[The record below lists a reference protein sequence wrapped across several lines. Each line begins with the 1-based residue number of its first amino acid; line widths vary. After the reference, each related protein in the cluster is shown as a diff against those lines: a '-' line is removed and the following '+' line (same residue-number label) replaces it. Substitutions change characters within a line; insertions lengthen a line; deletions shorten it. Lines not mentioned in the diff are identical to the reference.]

1 MRHHD
6 GPRVRAA
13 LIGRP
18 LSQTRSDVSCRQ
30 RIEAGDHVEK
40 PTESPRSPAKKN
52 QIVMTPKV
60 SVPRIPSHRKKL
72 SSETSN
78 PAKGSF
84 LVPTGI

>member
-30 RIEAGDHVEK
+30 RIE
-40 PTESPRSPAKKN
+40 SPAKKN